1 LKRESKVNYL
11 KSWKI
16 EIKPQAEKQYR
27 KFDKKVRVRIREALI
42 ELEESDNPFLEQN
55 IKALTGGLKGDF
67 RLRVGDLR
75 ILFTPDKSRK
85 IFHVYA
91 ILSRGRAY

>member
-1 LKRESKVNYL
+1 MKN
-11 KSWKI
+11 WKI
-16 EIKPQAEKQYR
+16 EIKPQAEKQY
-27 KFDKKVRVRIREALI
+27 KKLGKKTRVRIREALI
-42 ELEESDNPFLEQN
+42 KLEESSNPFLDLN
-55 IKALTGGLKGDF
+55 VRALTGELKGDF
-67 RLRVGDLR
+67 RLRAGDLR